1 MSEPRLPDLTRSFE
15 RHLRAE
21 NKSDRTIETYLEAV
35 RLLEAFL
42 AGRGVRLAE
51 ADRAHIE
58 AFLADLLARWK
69 PATAANRY
77 RSLKVFYAWL
87 RRKVRSRSST
97 GCLTGSRVAWPPRGR
112 TSRTPRTPRAPLGAR
127 GRARGPA
134 GWPPQPPPGRPVAVR
149 RSRGSVVAMAGWL
162 AHRAAVPGGP
172 GGGWSAAGGGVAD
185 CQGPHRPLSGCHVIQ
200 RERPQTLPG
209 MSTPAPGRLLAAAGR
224 SWARPGGPQAAVRP
238 CVEHRFGP
246 TQAPGVP
253 VDGRTIHSRWLC
265 PPRGEWSGQAE
276 WMRFARLI
284 QRPVRVLGR
293 PSVCAAFGGI

>member
-35 RLLEAFL
+35 RLLEVFL

-87 RRKVRSRSST
+87 EEEGEIAVLD
-97 GCLTGSRVAWPPRGR
+97 GVPDGLTGRLAPSGR

-134 GWPPQPPPGRPVAVR
+134 GWPPQPPPSRPVAVR

-162 AHRAAVPGGP
+162 AHRAAVPGG
-172 GGGWSAAGGGVAD
+172 ALGGVVR
-185 CQGPHRPLSGCHVIQ
+185 CGQ
-200 RERPQTLPG
+200 R
-209 MSTPAPGRLLAAAGR
+209 
-224 SWARPGGPQAAVRP
+224 GG
-238 CVEHRFGP
+238 
-246 TQAPGVP
+246 
-253 VDGRTIHSRWLC
+253 
-265 PPRGEWSGQAE
+265 
-276 WMRFARLI
+276 
-284 QRPVRVLGR
+284 
-293 PSVCAAFGGI
+293 